1 MLRQLFTGRGGLPNA
16 ARQHLTERIIC
27 RGRGGSWAQ
36 PGDPLRGRP
45 VARLLHV
52 ADQAATVAAGLEDA
66 GIGDLCVDTD
76 GLTVGQV
83 ADALV
88 ADAAVPLLPVPL
100 SGR

>member
-1 MLRQLFTGRGGLPNA
+1 M
-16 ARQHLTERIIC
+16 
-27 RGRGGSWAQ
+27 
-36 PGDPLRGRP
+36 
-45 VARLLHV
+45 HV
-52 ADQAATVAAGLEDA
+52 AGQAAAVAAGLEDA

-88 ADAAVPLLPVPL
+88 ADAAVPLLSVPL